1 MVSLVGFAKPG
12 GFGRNRN
19 HLVSFGFETET
30 MVSLDHYNNLNFH
43 AKNNYKERYGSI
55 CYIFSQ
61 CWNIV
66 LSLWH
71 YRVESALFRN
81 LLVWTALFHVSLLLC
96 LLSYTPSSRRPTT
109 AVELEVD
116 DDRPVQLVSTHTLNS
131 QQRKGNKKGKL
142 DNVLILQKH
151 TTSFMQLYYNW

>member
-1 MVSLVGFAKPG
+1 MNFRAKTSEKGKLWFASL
-12 GFGRNRN
+12 
-19 HLVSFGFETET
+19 T
-30 MVSLDHYNNLNFH
+30 
-43 AKNNYKERYGSI
+43 
-55 CYIFSQ
+55 FSQ
-61 CWNIV
+61 ILSQCFENTEIV

-151 TTSFMQLYYNW
+151 TTSFMQLYYN